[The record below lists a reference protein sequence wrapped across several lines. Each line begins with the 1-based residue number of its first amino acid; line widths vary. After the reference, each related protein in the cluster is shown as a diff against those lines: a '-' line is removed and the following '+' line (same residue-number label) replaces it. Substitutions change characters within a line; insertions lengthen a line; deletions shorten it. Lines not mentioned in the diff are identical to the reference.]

1 MKKILA
7 FLATAMVSLGAAAS
21 PATFLPAGP
30 VYLKFSGAE
39 QMAVGGAS
47 TWTDGKEVNWGVIVM
62 STMEAAAI
70 ASPNGALKS
79 TGDIFFQ
86 NKLSGGQI
94 TGMFY
99 GIEAGVNSATNRYA
113 GVGGYMDLYWRDL
126 STMSAVSV
134 PTSVA
139 GVRCGY
145 DCANGFTQGEFLARL
160 YFDTGMDATS
170 STNTLVGSK
179 LPVSGA
185 AFSGVTNSYA
195 SVDVAAGGKW
205 SKQLDSNWF
214 ATATN
219 QGARDLRFRN
229 SYDSNANWNGP
240 KVDGVTNI
248 FGASLNDPGQ
258 AFVLPEPDA
267 LSLMGLAMAGMG
279 LALRRRRRA

>member
-7 FLATAMVSLGAAAS
+7 FLATALVSFSAVAS
-21 PATFLPAGP
+21 PATFLPPGP

-39 QMAVGGAS
+39 QMGVGAS
-47 TWTDGKEVNWGVIVM
+47 TWTDGKEINWGVIVM
-62 STMEAAAI
+62 STMEIAAVS
-70 ASPNGALKS
+70 SPNGSLKS
-79 TGDIFFQ
+79 TGEIFFQ

-99 GIEAGVNSATNRYA
+99 GVEAGTNSATNRYA

-126 STMSAVSV
+126 NTMTAVSV

-160 YFDTGMDATS
+160 YFDTGMDATVK
-170 STNTLVGSK
+170 TNTLVGSR
-179 LPVSGA
+179 LPTTGA
-185 AFSGVTNSYA
+185 PFSGVTNSYA
-195 SVDVAAGGKW
+195 SVDLTAGGLW
-205 SKQLDSNWF
+205 ANQLNSNWF
-214 ATATN
+214 STGEGN
-219 QGARDLRFRN
+219 RDLRFRN
-229 SYDSNANWNGP
+229 SYDSNSNWNGP
-240 KVDGVTNI
+240 KVGGVTKI

-258 AFVLPEPDA
+258 AYVLPEPGA

-279 LALRRRRRA
+279 VALRRRRRV